1 MLRRLERV
9 RDRSFLLLSANYL
22 AGQLRNRLGRG
33 HRSGATHS
41 RMTLEQGVDY
51 VTRVV
56 RDYLVV
62 AGWSADHLRGKRILE
77 VGPGDNLGVALLLAS
92 AGAAHV
98 VCLDRF
104 RSVRDEAR
112 NRAVYT
118 RLASIAQPEF
128 GDVERLLDS
137 EGSIGASCI
146 EHRTDLPIERAAQVL
161 PGGSFDVILS
171 RAVLEHVY
179 HLASAWRS
187 MDTLLAAD
195 GIMLHKVDF
204 QNHGMYGSLH
214 PLRFLG
220 VPESLW
226 RWVSRPDP
234 TLNRQRLSVYERLAA
249 QSGYE
254 LDYAVTHLSSRDTEF
269 IPPRI
274 SWQEGEDYTSEDIRF
289 IEDSRRWLVEPFRSM
304 STKDL
309 LVNGIFFV
317 PENVAP
323 SACASLRAA

>member
-1 MLRRLERV
+1 MSSASSVCVTVVPSPECELPGRAGAEPSRPRSSFG
-9 RDRSFLLLSANYL
+9 RDSL
-22 AGQLRNRLGRG
+22 A
-33 HRSGATHS
+33 H
-41 RMTLEQGVDY
+41 TLEQGVDY

-62 AGWSADHLRGKRILE
+62 AWVVGRPPAREAHPRSRSRRQPWRRASPGVGWCRPCRL
-77 VGPGDNLGVALLLAS
+77 P
-92 AGAAHV
+92 
-98 VCLDRF
+98 DRF

-118 RLASIAQPEF
+118 RLRQSLSQNLVTSGAAH
-128 GDVERLLDS
+128 S

-161 PGGSFDVILS
+161 PGGSFDVILY

-179 HLASAWRS
+179 DLGSAWRS

-226 RWVSRPDP
+226 RWVSRQDP

-269 IPPRI
+269 TSPRI

-289 IEDSRRWLVEPFRSM
+289 IEDSRRWLG
-304 STKDL
+304 STVPVD
-309 LVNGIFFV
+309 VNERFYWLTASSFV